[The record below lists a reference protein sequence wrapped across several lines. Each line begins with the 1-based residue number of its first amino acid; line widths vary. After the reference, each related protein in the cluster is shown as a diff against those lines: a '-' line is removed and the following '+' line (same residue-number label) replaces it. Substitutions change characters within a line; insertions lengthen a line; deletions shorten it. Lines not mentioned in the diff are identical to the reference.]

1 MVEQRAGAGEEGFL
15 AALEGD
21 DVGAGG
27 DAPHAAIGARFE
39 AGVRKGLPAEEFGE
53 ERASGLAS
61 QVVEVS
67 QGCERRD
74 GGGGREHAR

>member
-1 MVEQRAGAGEEGFL
+1 
-15 AALEGD
+15 
-21 DVGAGG
+21 
-27 DAPHAAIGARFE
+27 
-39 AGVRKGLPAEEFGE
+39 
-53 ERASGLAS
+53 LAS